1 MSLHPIHTT
10 RRIREAYIRYLK
22 TIKPFQDERLRQ
34 EFARAL
40 EEENLLV
47 KGPYIELTP
56 PSRRG
61 NPFET

>member
-22 TIKPFQDERLRQ
+22 TIKPFQNERLRQ
-34 EFARAL
+34 EFAHTL

-56 PSRRG
+56 PFKPE
-61 NPFET
+61 NPCET